1 MEELDNLGK
10 LDEAGIDRFTS
21 WLTLIT
27 QKSIEDAET
36 IRRICE
42 REELKEAVKTQ
53 ARLSSDN
60 IKRQAYQRRLDE
72 LRTYNHV
79 MEQIVI
85 KDAIIADKDAE
96 IAELKARL
104 RIE

>member
-27 QKSIEDAET
+27 QKSIEDTET

-42 REELKEAVKTQ
+42 REELKEAIKSAKSV
-53 ARLSSDN
+53 RSSF
-60 IKRQAYQRRLDE
+60 LC
-72 LRTYNHV
+72 
-79 MEQIVI
+79 
-85 KDAIIADKDAE
+85 
-96 IAELKARL
+96 
-104 RIE
+104 